1 MQQERII
8 VLDFG
13 GQYKQLIARRVRE
26 CNVYCEIHPH
36 TLSIEKIR
44 EMNPKGIIM
53 TGGPASVYDEKS
65 PTCSPELF
73 EMGIPVLGICYGSQ
87 LMAYRCGAAH
97 AVDGSHGKKHAEKG
111 GASVDENAQA
121 GYAARHLSASTA
133 GQR

>member
-73 EMGIPVLGICYGSQ
+73 EMGN
-87 LMAYRCGAAH
+87 AA
-97 AVDGSHGKKHAEKG
+97 DLEEKIRLILDREYDIDV
-111 GASVDENAQA
+111 APIREHFSKNHYLEQ
-121 GYAARHLSASTA
+121 
-133 GQR
+133 